1 MRTTLTLDDDVAI
14 RLAHLQQQ
22 GGQTFKDV
30 VNAVL
35 RTGLDLLEAP
45 PSAARPPYHL
55 QPVAL
60 HPRLPNVD
68 NIADILAV
76 AEGEDYR

>member
-14 RLAHLQQQ
+14 RLTRLQQQ
-22 GGQTFKDV
+22 SGRTFKDL
-30 VNAVL
+30 VNTAL
-35 RTGLDLLEAP
+35 RTGLDQFEAP
-45 PSAARPPYHL
+45 PSTARSPYHL

-60 HPRLPNVD
+60 GPRLPDLD

-76 AEGEDYR
+76 AEGEGYR